1 MTLIPHP
8 RCPSCRARVSLD
20 ALYAAAATSRS
31 GRLLGG
37 PYGLRCPE
45 CGATLRVHDALLPLV
60 SLLMVAGPVIVLAW
74 LYRDRLE
81 QNLQLGAVLL
91 GIPLLLLLQSRY
103 AQRFARLARPQGDE
117 PLVMPLEP
125 PPAAAPPAEQE
136 VVYTGATTPWHC
148 AHCGEENP
156 ANFDLCWQCQAPRQA
171 PEPPPAPSRL
181 WFN

>member
-8 RCPSCRARVSLD
+8 ACPACRARISLD

-45 CGATLRVHDALLPLV
+45 CGTTLRVHDEWLPLV
-60 SLLMVAGPVIVLAW
+60 SLLWVAGPVVVLAW
-74 LYRDRLE
+74 LYRDTLAT
-81 QNLQLGAVLL
+81 NLRLGAVLL
-91 GIPLLLLLQSRY
+91 GIPLLLLLQSLY
-103 AQRFARLARPQGDE
+103 AQRFARLARTAGDE
-117 PLVMPLEP
+117 NLVLPLEP
-125 PPAAAPPAEQE
+125 PPETAPPAEHE

-148 AHCGEENP
+148 ATCGEENP
-156 ANFDLCWQCQAPRQA
+156 ANFDVCWQCQAPRAA
-171 PEPPPAPSRL
+171 PAAPSRL